1 MSPSRHHPL
10 RIERGLFLVASPS
23 LDTPLFERGV
33 VLVCEHSPV
42 GSYGLLV
49 NKPIEVE
56 LPEEILDL
64 EHTRNDRVFLR
75 AGGPLKPEQLM
86 LLHPGRVACDHC
98 LPLLPGVVLG
108 GNLAFLQ
115 SQLENPEE
123 PPLMLCFGY
132 CAWGPGQLE
141 REILDGEWHLAPAT
155 SDDLFELA
163 PQELWAKL
171 LRHQGGRHAVLASL
185 PHDLSLN

>member
-1 MSPSRHHPL
+1 MSRWPHAPL
-10 RIERGLFLVASPS
+10 RLERGLFLVASPS

-33 VLVCEHSPV
+33 VLICEHSIT

-64 EHTRNDRVFLR
+64 ERARNEHVGLR

-86 LLHPGRVACDHC
+86 LLHTGQAPCDHC

-108 GNLAFLQ
+108 GDLGFLQ
-115 SQLENPEE
+115 SQLEHSDQ
-123 PPLMLCFGY
+123 PPLLLCFGY

-141 REILDGEWHLAPAT
+141 REILDGEWHMADAT
-155 SDDLFELA
+155 AEDLFELP